1 MALYSAVKGGS
12 TRKKYS
18 LLKCTAV
25 LSLILSAGC
34 TADGQ
39 EQETVP
45 AETADTGSTETNTV
59 SPAAAPAASSGT
71 ISADS
76 VFTDRDLKQTA
87 DLSQAIALDVED
99 NQEIT
104 ITKEGVYL
112 LSGTAS
118 EYTVRIETSTE
129 AKVQLVL
136 DGLNVTNTDF
146 PVIYVVSAD
155 KVFITTTDS
164 INTLEVTGTFKDD
177 GDTGTD
183 AVIFSKDDL
192 VLNGTGTL
200 NIVSSDNGISSK
212 DDLKIT
218 GGTLNITA
226 AADALE
232 AHDSVAIAD
241 GNITIYTQKDG
252 IHSED
257 DDDDTVGYVYIGGG
271 TLSIEAGDDAIHA
284 TTILQIDGGTLD
296 IQAHEALEATVIE
309 INGGDI
315 TIQASDDGINAG
327 QKSTAY
333 TPLIEI
339 NGGTLRIAM
348 SAGDTDAL
356 DSNGD
361 LIING
366 GTIDITAQFAFDYV
380 GQGILNGGTVTVN
393 GTQVTSIANSM
404 MEGGMQGQMPQGG
417 QMPEGTPGGQMPGED
432 PNGQPPQGQRP
443 GGHRPGGH

>member
-1 MALYSAVKGGS
+1 M
-12 TRKKYS
+12 KKYS

-34 TADGQ
+34 TAAGPAQ
-39 EQETVP
+39 ESAP
-45 AETADTGSTETNTV
+45 AETVDTSDPAESQETSIVST
-59 SPAAAPAASSGT
+59 AAGT
-71 ISADS
+71 ITADS
-76 VFTDRDLKQTA
+76 VFTDRDLEQTA
-87 DLSQAIALDVED
+87 DLSQAIVLDVED

-104 ITKEGVYL
+104 ISKEGIYL

-118 EYTVRIETSTE
+118 EYTVRVEASKE

-136 DGLNVTNTDF
+136 DGLDVTNTDF
-146 PVIYVVSAD
+146 PVIYGVSAD

-164 INTLEVTGTFKDD
+164 NNTLEVTGAFRDD

-218 GGTLNITA
+218 GGTLNITS

-241 GNITIYTQKDG
+241 GDITIHTPKDG

-257 DDDDTVGYVYIGGG
+257 DEDDTVGYVYIGGG
-271 TLSIEAGDDAIHA
+271 TLNIEAGDDAVHA
-284 TTILQIDGGTLD
+284 TTVLQIDGGTLD
-296 IQAHEALEATVIE
+296 IQAHEALEATVVE

-315 TIQASDDGINAG
+315 AIQASDDGINAG
-327 QKSTAY
+327 QKSKAY

-339 NGGTLRIAM
+339 NGGTLQITM

-366 GTIDITAQFAFDYV
+366 GTVDITAQFAFDYV
-380 GQGILNGGTVTVN
+380 GQGILNGGTVLVN
-393 GTQVTSIANSM
+393 GTQVTTITESM

-417 QMPEGTPGGQMPGED
+417 QMPEGAPGGQMPGEN

-443 GGHRPGGH
+443 GGHRPGGN

>member
-1 MALYSAVKGGS
+1 M
-12 TRKKYS
+12 KKYS

-45 AETADTGSTETNTV
+45 AETTDTGSTETNTV

-146 PVIYVVSAD
+146 PVIYAVSAD

-404 MEGGMQGQMPQGG
+404 MEGGMHGQMPQ
-417 QMPEGTPGGQMPGED
+417 GGQMPGED

-443 GGHRPGGH
+443 GGHRPGGN

>member
-1 MALYSAVKGGS
+1 M
-12 TRKKYS
+12 KKYS
-18 LLKCTAV
+18 LLKYTAV

-34 TADGQ
+34 TADSQ
-39 EQETVP
+39 EQDTVP
-45 AETADTGSTETNTV
+45 EETANTNSPETNTV
-59 SPAAAPAASSGT
+59 SPSAAPASSGT

-87 DLSQAIALDVED
+87 DLSQAIALDVQD

-104 ITKEGVYL
+104 ITKEGIYL

-118 EYTVRIETSTE
+118 EYTVRVEASKET
-129 AKVQLVL
+129 KVQLVL
-136 DGLNVTNTDF
+136 DGLDVTNTDF

-164 INTLEVTGTFKDD
+164 NNTLEVTGAFRDD

-218 GGTLNITA
+218 GGTLNITS

-241 GNITIYTQKDG
+241 GNITIHTPKDG

-257 DDDDTVGYVYIGGG
+257 DEDDTVGYVYIGGG
-271 TLSIEAGDDAIHA
+271 TLNIEAGDDAVHA
-284 TTILQIDGGTLD
+284 TTVLQIDGGTLD
-296 IQAHEALEATVIE
+296 IQAHEALEATVVE

-315 TIQASDDGINAG
+315 AIQASDDGINAG

-339 NGGTLRIAM
+339 NGGTLQITM

-366 GTIDITAQFAFDYV
+366 GTVDITAQFAFDYV
-380 GQGILNGGTVTVN
+380 GQGILNGGTVLVN
-393 GTQVTSIANSM
+393 GTQVTTITESM

-417 QMPEGTPGGQMPGED
+417 QMPEGAPGGQMPGEN

-443 GGHRPGGH
+443 GGHRPGGN

>member
-1 MALYSAVKGGS
+1 M
-12 TRKKYS
+12 KKYS

-34 TADGQ
+34 TAAGPAQ
-39 EQETVP
+39 ESAP
-45 AETADTGSTETNTV
+45 AETVDTSDPAESQETSIVST
-59 SPAAAPAASSGT
+59 AAGT
-71 ISADS
+71 ITADS
-76 VFTDRDLKQTA
+76 VFTDRDLEQTA
-87 DLSQAIALDVED
+87 DLSQAIVLDVED

-104 ITKEGVYL
+104 ISKEGIYL

-118 EYTVRIETSTE
+118 EYTVRVEASKE

-136 DGLNVTNTDF
+136 DGLDVTNTDF

-164 INTLEVTGTFKDD
+164 NNTLEVTGAFRDD

-192 VLNGTGTL
+192 VINGTGTL

-218 GGTLNITA
+218 GGTLNITS

-241 GNITIYTQKDG
+241 GDITIHTPKDG

-257 DDDDTVGYVYIGGG
+257 DEDDTVGYVYIGGG
-271 TLSIEAGDDAIHA
+271 TLNIEAGDDAVHA
-284 TTILQIDGGTLD
+284 TTVLQIDGGTLD
-296 IQAHEALEATVIE
+296 IQAHEALEATVVE

-315 TIQASDDGINAG
+315 AIQASDDGINAG

-339 NGGTLRIAM
+339 NGGTLQITM

-366 GTIDITAQFAFDYV
+366 GTVDITAQFAFDYV
-380 GQGILNGGTVTVN
+380 GQGILNGGTVLVN
-393 GTQVTSIANSM
+393 GTQVTTITESM

-417 QMPEGTPGGQMPGED
+417 QMPEGAPGGQMPGEN

-443 GGHRPGGH
+443 GGHRPGGN

>member
-1 MALYSAVKGGS
+1 M
-12 TRKKYS
+12 KKYS

-34 TADGQ
+34 TAAGPAQ
-39 EQETVP
+39 ESAP
-45 AETADTGSTETNTV
+45 AETVDTSDPAESQETNIV
-59 SPAAAPAASSGT
+59 STAAAGT
-71 ISADS
+71 ITADS
-76 VFTDRDLKQTA
+76 VFTDRDLEQTA
-87 DLSQAIALDVED
+87 DLSQAIVLDVED

-104 ITKEGVYL
+104 ISKEGIYL

-118 EYTVRIETSTE
+118 EYTVRVEASKET
-129 AKVQLVL
+129 KVQLVL
-136 DGLNVTNTDF
+136 DGLDVTNTDF
-146 PVIYVVSAD
+146 PAIYVVSAD

-164 INTLEVTGTFKDD
+164 NNTLEVTGAFRDD
-177 GDTGTD
+177 GDTETD

-192 VLNGTGTL
+192 VINGTGTL

-218 GGTLNITA
+218 GGTLNITS

-241 GNITIYTQKDG
+241 GDITIHTPKDG

-257 DDDDTVGYVYIGGG
+257 DEDDTVGYVYIGGG
-271 TLSIEAGDDAIHA
+271 TLNIEAGDDAVHA
-284 TTILQIDGGTLD
+284 TTVLQIDGGTLD
-296 IQAHEALEATVIE
+296 IQAHEALEATVVE

-315 TIQASDDGINAG
+315 AIQASDDGINAG

-339 NGGTLRIAM
+339 NGGTLQITM

-366 GTIDITAQFAFDYV
+366 GTVDITAQFAFDYV
-380 GQGILNGGTVTVN
+380 GQGILNGGTVLVN
-393 GTQVTSIANSM
+393 GTQVTTITESM

-417 QMPEGTPGGQMPGED
+417 QMPEGAPGGQMPGEN

-443 GGHRPGGH
+443 GGHRPGGN

>member
-1 MALYSAVKGGS
+1 M
-12 TRKKYS
+12 KKYS

-34 TADGQ
+34 TAAGPAQ
-39 EQETVP
+39 ESAP
-45 AETADTGSTETNTV
+45 AETVDTSDPAESQETSIVST
-59 SPAAAPAASSGT
+59 AAGT
-71 ISADS
+71 ITADS
-76 VFTDRDLKQTA
+76 VFTDRDLEQTA
-87 DLSQAIALDVED
+87 DLSQAIVLDVED

-104 ITKEGVYL
+104 ISKEGIYL

-118 EYTVRIETSTE
+118 EYTVRVEASKET
-129 AKVQLVL
+129 KVQLVL
-136 DGLNVTNTDF
+136 DGLDVTNTDF

-164 INTLEVTGTFKDD
+164 NNTLEVTGAFRDD

-192 VLNGTGTL
+192 VINGTGTL

-226 AADALE
+226 VSDALE

-241 GNITIYTQKDG
+241 GDITIHTPKDG

-257 DDDDTVGYVYIGGG
+257 DEDDTVGYVYIGGG
-271 TLSIEAGDDAIHA
+271 TLNIEAGDDAVHA
-284 TTILQIDGGTLD
+284 TTVLQIDGGTLD
-296 IQAHEALEATVIE
+296 IQAHEALEATVVE

-315 TIQASDDGINAG
+315 AIQASDDGINAG
-327 QKSTAY
+327 QKSKAY

-339 NGGTLRIAM
+339 NGGTLQITM

-366 GTIDITAQFAFDYV
+366 GTVDITAQFAFDYV
-380 GQGILNGGTVTVN
+380 GQGILNGGTVLVN
-393 GTQVTSIANSM
+393 GTQVTTITESM

-417 QMPEGTPGGQMPGED
+417 QMPEGAPGGQMPGEN

-443 GGHRPGGH
+443 GGHRPGGN

>member
-1 MALYSAVKGGS
+1 M
-12 TRKKYS
+12 KKYS

-34 TADGQ
+34 TAAGPAQ
-39 EQETVP
+39 ESAP
-45 AETADTGSTETNTV
+45 AETVDTSDPAESQETSIVST
-59 SPAAAPAASSGT
+59 AAGT
-71 ISADS
+71 ITADS
-76 VFTDRDLKQTA
+76 VFTDRDLEQTA
-87 DLSQAIALDVED
+87 DLSQAIVLDVED

-104 ITKEGVYL
+104 ISKEGIYL

-118 EYTVRIETSTE
+118 EYTVRVEASKE

-136 DGLNVTNTDF
+136 DGLDVTNTDF

-164 INTLEVTGTFKDD
+164 NNTLEVTGAFRDD

-226 AADALE
+226 VSDALE

-241 GNITIYTQKDG
+241 GDITIHTPKDG

-257 DDDDTVGYVYIGGG
+257 DEDDTVGYVYIGGG
-271 TLSIEAGDDAIHA
+271 TLNIEAGDDAVHA
-284 TTILQIDGGTLD
+284 TTVLQIDGGTLD
-296 IQAHEALEATVIE
+296 IQAHEALEATVVE

-315 TIQASDDGINAG
+315 AIQASDDGINAG
-327 QKSTAY
+327 QKSKAY

-339 NGGTLRIAM
+339 NGGTLQITM

-366 GTIDITAQFAFDYV
+366 GTVDITAQFAFDYV
-380 GQGILNGGTVTVN
+380 GQGILNGGTVLVN
-393 GTQVTSIANSM
+393 GTQVTTITESM

-417 QMPEGTPGGQMPGED
+417 QMPEGAPGGQMPGEN

-443 GGHRPGGH
+443 GGHRPGGN